1 MTWEHTCYLS
11 DGTKLSQHQYA
22 FLVENGWVEVD
33 GRLISQSKD
42 KTIRDA
48 LYAFDVFSSFVEI
61 VT

>member
-33 GRLISQSKD
+33 GRLISQD

-48 LYAFDVFSSFVEI
+48 LYAADVSSSFVEI